1 MLRSNFLAGLVAAA
15 TSALPCESVAAGSS
29 VPPGS
34 AGFARVRLGYLGKVC
49 EAVTVTAPTSLA
61 FLNERLAAER
71 TRFECEAALIAALHA
86 GTIDAASMNL
96 PSLIEALDRGCQVR
110 VAAGLH
116 TGCMSMLA
124 RDAFALYGPRDLK
137 GQTIGTDRFDGP
149 AMHLLMAI
157 LAKQGLDPHR
167 DVKWRGYSWGELD
180 SALRAHVVNCV
191 AVSDPIAYE
200 LQTAH
205 LAQAYLDRAGGGFS
219 CGNDIATGHHCFLAL
234 AGGLVERRPTL
245 AAALTRAYLNSSAA
259 FGGSLDSVQLDGL
272 YGPFRAGR
280 GETLGMLA
288 SYEWHASTDFVVEE
302 LELAARDFRR
312 AGLLRTTADPMAF
325 AQRAFADIQ
334 DV

>member
-1 MLRSNFLAGLVAAA
+1 MLRSNFLAGLAAAA
-15 TSALPCESVAAGSS
+15 TSTLPCESVAAS
-29 VPPGS
+29 PS
-34 AGFARVRLGYLGKVC
+34 ALVGFARVRLGYIGNVC
-49 EAVTVTAPTSLA
+49 EAVTVTAPTSVA

-71 TRFECEAALIAALHA
+71 VRFGSEDAVIAALHA

-96 PSLIEALDRGCQVR
+96 PSLIEGLDRGCHVR

-116 TGCMSMLA
+116 TGCMSVLA
-124 RDAFALYGPRDLK
+124 RDAFAFYGPRDLK

-157 LAKQGLDPHR
+157 LAKQGLDPQR
-167 DVKWRGYSWGELD
+167 DVKWRGYSSGELD
-180 SALRAHVVNCV
+180 SALQAHVVNCV

-205 LAQAYLDRAGGGFS
+205 RAQAYLDSAGGGFS
-219 CGNDIATGHHCFLAL
+219 CGEDIATGHHCFLAV
-234 AGGLVERRPTL
+234 AGSLVERRPTL
-245 AAALTRAYLNSSAA
+245 ASALTRAYLNSSAA
-259 FGGSLDSVQLDGL
+259 FGGSLDSLQLDGF

-302 LELAARDFRR
+302 LELTARDFQR
-312 AGLLRTTADPMAF
+312 AGLLRKKTDPMDF
-325 AQRAFADIQ
+325 AQCAFADIR

>member
-1 MLRSNFLAGLVAAA
+1 MRRSSFLAVLAAAA
-15 TSALPCESVAAGSS
+15 TPTLPYKSLAASSRTPAGS
-29 VPPGS
+29 
-34 AGFARVRLGYLGKVC
+34 ARVRLGYIGNVC

-71 TRFECEAALIAALHA
+71 VRFESEDALAAALHA
-86 GTIDAASMNL
+86 GTIEAASMNL
-96 PSLIEALDRGCQVR
+96 PSLIGALDGGCQVR

-116 TGCMSMLA
+116 TGCMSVLA
-124 RDAFALYGPRDLK
+124 RDAFAFYGPRDLK

-167 DVKWRGYSWGELD
+167 DVKWRGYSSGELD
-180 SALRAHVVNCV
+180 SALQAHVVNCV

-205 LAQAYLDRAGGGFS
+205 RVEPFLDTAGGGFS

-234 AGGLVERRPTL
+234 AGSLVERRPAL

-259 FGGSLDSVQLDGL
+259 FGGSLDSLQLDGF

-288 SYEWHASTDFVVEE
+288 SYEWQASTDFVVEE
-302 LELAARDFRR
+302 LELTARDFQR
-312 AGLLRTTADPMAF
+312 AGLLQTTTDPMAF
-325 AQRAFADIQ
+325 AQRAVADLQ